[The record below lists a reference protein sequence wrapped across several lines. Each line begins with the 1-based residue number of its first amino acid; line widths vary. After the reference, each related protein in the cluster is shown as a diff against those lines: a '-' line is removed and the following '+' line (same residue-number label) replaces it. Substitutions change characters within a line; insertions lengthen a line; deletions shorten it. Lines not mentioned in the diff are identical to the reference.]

1 MKRIVFLALVCLA
14 APALAADYAFA
25 LSALSER
32 QQDLLLIGAALL
44 ACVLAVFPVRF
55 IAKLFR
61 G

>member
-1 MKRIVFLALVCLA
+1 MKIIVSLALVCLA
-14 APALAADYAFA
+14 APAFAADYAFA
-25 LSALSER
+25 LSALSDR
-32 QQDLLLIGAALL
+32 QQDMLLIGAALL

>member
-14 APALAADYAFA
+14 APVLAADYAFA
-25 LSALSER
+25 LSAISDR
-32 QQDLLLIGAALL
+32 QQDMLLIGAALL